1 MIPVHARSYA
11 DYWNVELSANA
22 STREFAL
29 LVDEQIADPDDP
41 LSMYHVYTAN
51 RDESH
56 ENSIGSSVLFT
67 YVSLYIGIIL
77 LISAG
82 IILALKLLAPL
93 YNDARSHALLEK
105 LVAENRPFT
114 REGRVAGYI
123 PELAKADRDELGIC
137 VVSSDGRISSAGEYR
152 RTFTIQ
158 SIIKPILLLLAL
170 MDNGEDTVRAR
181 VGVEATG
188 KPFDAINYTDQALL
202 SEHLNPMVNMGA
214 ILLCTLIH
222 GTSYSQ
228 RLERLLELTRRLAGD
243 PSLSVDEA
251 VYRSEKQTGSRN
263 RAMAFLLESCGLLH
277 DDPEEVLDCYF
288 RACSIRVDCR
298 DLAHIACTFAGR
310 GRRSPSGERLFP
322 ARYAH
327 YVNAVLMTCGMYNGS
342 GDFAAKVGLPAK
354 SGVGGGIMAVSPAR
368 MGIGIYSGIRLLEQ
382 LGRRLSLS
390 IF

>member
-1 MIPVHARSYA
+1 M
-11 DYWNVELSANA
+11 D
-22 STREFAL
+22 
-29 LVDEQIADPDDP
+29 
-41 LSMYHVYTAN
+41 
-51 RDESH
+51 
-56 ENSIGSSVLFT
+56 
-67 YVSLYIGIIL
+67 
-77 LISAG
+77 
-82 IILALKLLAPL
+82 
-93 YNDARSHALLEK
+93 ALLEK
-105 LVAENRPFT
+105 LVEENRPFT

-228 RLERLLELTRRLAGD
+228 RLERLLELTRRLAGN

-263 RAMAFLLESCGLLH
+263 PGPWPFCWRAA
-277 DDPEEVLDCYF
+277 DCF
-288 RACSIRVDCR
+288 MTTRRRCWTVISGPAPSGW
-298 DLAHIACTFAGR
+298 TAGTWPISPAPSPAR

-342 GDFAAKVGLPAK
+342 GDFAVKVGLPAK
-354 SGVGGGIMAVSPAR
+354 SGVGGGIMRSPPAR
-368 MGIGIYSGIRLLEQ
+368 MGIGIYSPGLDEKGNSLAGIRLLEQ

>member
-1 MIPVHARSYA
+1 MANLLPTKGNLIAAKRSRTLARTGYELMDRKRNILIRELMGMIDTAK
-11 DYWNVELSANA
+11 ELQG
-22 STREFAL
+22 
-29 LVDEQIADPDDP
+29 QIDA
-41 LSMYHVYTAN
+41 VFTEAYTALQAAN
-51 RDESH
+51 IR
-56 ENSIGSSVLFT
+56 
-67 YVSLYIGIIL
+67 
-77 LISAG
+77 
-82 IILALKLLAPL
+82 
-93 YNDARSHALLEK
+93 
-105 LVAENRPFT
+105 
-114 REGRVAGYI
+114 
-123 PELAKADRDELGIC
+123 LGIC
-137 VVSSDGRISSAGEYR
+137 DRIAEAVDVDDSLTLRYR
-152 RTFTIQ
+152 
-158 SIIKPILLLLAL
+158 SV
-170 MDNGEDTVRAR
+170 M
-181 VGVEATG
+181 GVELPRIPGQSPPPRPEYGMGDTC
-188 KPFDAINYTDQALL
+188 
-202 SEHLNPMVNMGA
+202 SELDECYLKFYRVK
-214 ILLCTLIH
+214 
-222 GTSYSQ
+222 
-228 RLERLLELTRRLAGD
+228 ELTRRLAGD

-342 GDFAAKVGLPAK
+342 GDFAVKVGLPAK

-368 MGIGIYSGIRLLEQ
+368 MGIGIYSPGLDEKGNSLAGIRLLEQ

>member
-1 MIPVHARSYA
+1 M
-11 DYWNVELSANA
+11 D
-22 STREFAL
+22 
-29 LVDEQIADPDDP
+29 
-41 LSMYHVYTAN
+41 
-51 RDESH
+51 
-56 ENSIGSSVLFT
+56 
-67 YVSLYIGIIL
+67 
-77 LISAG
+77 
-82 IILALKLLAPL
+82 
-93 YNDARSHALLEK
+93 ALLEK
-105 LVAENRPFT
+105 LVEENRPFT

-152 RTFTIQ
+152 RTFQ

-342 GDFAAKVGLPAK
+342 GDFAVKVGLPAK

-368 MGIGIYSGIRLLEQ
+368 MGIGIYSPGLDEKGNSLAGIRLLEQ

>member
-1 MIPVHARSYA
+1 M
-11 DYWNVELSANA
+11 D
-22 STREFAL
+22 
-29 LVDEQIADPDDP
+29 
-41 LSMYHVYTAN
+41 
-51 RDESH
+51 
-56 ENSIGSSVLFT
+56 
-67 YVSLYIGIIL
+67 
-77 LISAG
+77 
-82 IILALKLLAPL
+82 
-93 YNDARSHALLEK
+93 ALLEK
-105 LVAENRPFT
+105 LVEENRPFT

-342 GDFAAKVGLPAK
+342 GDFAVKVGLPAK

-368 MGIGIYSGIRLLEQ
+368 MGIGIYSPGLDEKGNSLAGIRLLEQ
-382 LGRRLSLS
+382 LGRRLSRQHRFVLEGELYTRTKGDPGHLLFPSYNRKNIALTWDRNCEGSLFTPELAGEAEESFRFLKPYYDYFLS
-390 IF
+390 LRGDPAPDASR

>member
-1 MIPVHARSYA
+1 M
-11 DYWNVELSANA
+11 D
-22 STREFAL
+22 
-29 LVDEQIADPDDP
+29 
-41 LSMYHVYTAN
+41 
-51 RDESH
+51 
-56 ENSIGSSVLFT
+56 
-67 YVSLYIGIIL
+67 
-77 LISAG
+77 
-82 IILALKLLAPL
+82 
-93 YNDARSHALLEK
+93 ALLEK
-105 LVAENRPFT
+105 LVEENRPFT

-152 RTFTIQ
+152 RTFTMQ
-158 SIIKPILLLLAL
+158 SIIKPILLRLAL

-342 GDFAAKVGLPAK
+342 GDFAVKVGLPAK

-368 MGIGIYSGIRLLEQ
+368 MGIGIYSPGLDEKGNSLAGIRLLEQ

>member
-1 MIPVHARSYA
+1 
-11 DYWNVELSANA
+11 
-22 STREFAL
+22 
-29 LVDEQIADPDDP
+29 
-41 LSMYHVYTAN
+41 
-51 RDESH
+51 
-56 ENSIGSSVLFT
+56 
-67 YVSLYIGIIL
+67 
-77 LISAG
+77 
-82 IILALKLLAPL
+82 
-93 YNDARSHALLEK
+93 
-105 LVAENRPFT
+105 
-114 REGRVAGYI
+114 
-123 PELAKADRDELGIC
+123 
-137 VVSSDGRISSAGEYR
+137 
-152 RTFTIQ
+152 
-158 SIIKPILLLLAL
+158 

-222 GTSYSQ
+222 GTSYPQ

-310 GRRSPSGERLFP
+310 GRRSPLRRAAVPRPICPLCQRRADDLRHVQRL
-322 ARYAH
+322 
-327 YVNAVLMTCGMYNGS
+327 
-342 GDFAAKVGLPAK
+342 GDFAVKWDCQPKAAWGRHHGGLPCPYGHRHLFPRAGQRETVWLA
-354 SGVGGGIMAVSPAR
+354 SGCWNSWAAGSA
-368 MGIGIYSGIRLLEQ
+368 
-382 LGRRLSLS
+382 
-390 IF
+390 

>member
-1 MIPVHARSYA
+1 MPPPTPPAQPCGWSC
-11 DYWNVELSANA
+11 
-22 STREFAL
+22 T
-29 LVDEQIADPDDP
+29 
-41 LSMYHVYTAN
+41 
-51 RDESH
+51 
-56 ENSIGSSVLFT
+56 
-67 YVSLYIGIIL
+67 
-77 LISAG
+77 
-82 IILALKLLAPL
+82 
-93 YNDARSHALLEK
+93 
-105 LVAENRPFT
+105 
-114 REGRVAGYI
+114 EGRHGRAAGKAGGGKSPLQPGRAGCGYI

-228 RLERLLELTRRLAGD
+228 RLERLLELTRRLAGN

-263 RAMAFLLESCGLLH
+263 RPWPFCWRAA
-277 DDPEEVLDCYF
+277 DCF
-288 RACSIRVDCR
+288 M
-298 DLAHIACTFAGR
+298 TT
-310 GRRSPSGERLFP
+310 RRRCWTVISGPAPSGWTAGPGPYRLHLRRP
-322 ARYAH
+322 GPPLPLRRA
-327 YVNAVLMTCGMYNGS
+327 AVPRPICPLCQRRADDLRHVQRLGGLRRQS
-342 GDFAAKVGLPAK
+342 GTASQKRR
-354 SGVGGGIMAVSPAR
+354 GGGIMRSPLPVWASASIPPGWTKR
-368 MGIGIYSGIRLLEQ
+368 ETVWLASGCWNSWAA
-382 LGRRLSLS
+382 GSA
-390 IF
+390 

>member
-1 MIPVHARSYA
+1 M
-11 DYWNVELSANA
+11 D
-22 STREFAL
+22 
-29 LVDEQIADPDDP
+29 
-41 LSMYHVYTAN
+41 
-51 RDESH
+51 
-56 ENSIGSSVLFT
+56 
-67 YVSLYIGIIL
+67 
-77 LISAG
+77 
-82 IILALKLLAPL
+82 
-93 YNDARSHALLEK
+93 ALLEK
-105 LVAENRPFT
+105 LVEENRPFT
-114 REGRVAGYI
+114 REGPGGWLHPGAGQGG
-123 PELAKADRDELGIC
+123 RDELGIC

-228 RLERLLELTRRLAGD
+228 RLERLLELTRRLAGN

-288 RACSIRVDCR
+288 PG
-298 DLAHIACTFAGR
+298 LLHQG
-310 GRRSPSGERLFP
+310 
-322 ARYAH
+322 
-327 YVNAVLMTCGMYNGS
+327 
-342 GDFAAKVGLPAK
+342 GLPGPGPYRLHLRRPGPPLPLRRAAVPRPICPLCQRRADDLRHVQRLGGLRRQ
-354 SGVGGGIMAVSPAR
+354 SGTASQKRRGGRHHGGLPCR
-368 MGIGIYSGIRLLEQ
+368 MGIGIYSPGLDEKGNSLAGIRLLEQ

>member
-1 MIPVHARSYA
+1 M
-11 DYWNVELSANA
+11 D
-22 STREFAL
+22 
-29 LVDEQIADPDDP
+29 
-41 LSMYHVYTAN
+41 
-51 RDESH
+51 
-56 ENSIGSSVLFT
+56 
-67 YVSLYIGIIL
+67 
-77 LISAG
+77 
-82 IILALKLLAPL
+82 
-93 YNDARSHALLEK
+93 ALLEK
-105 LVAENRPFT
+105 LVEENRPFT

-327 YVNAVLMTCGMYNGS
+327 YVKPVLFTIGM
-342 GDFAAKVGLPAK
+342 
-354 SGVGGGIMAVSPAR
+354 
-368 MGIGIYSGIRLLEQ
+368 
-382 LGRRLSLS
+382 
-390 IF
+390 

>member
-1 MIPVHARSYA
+1 M
-11 DYWNVELSANA
+11 D
-22 STREFAL
+22 
-29 LVDEQIADPDDP
+29 
-41 LSMYHVYTAN
+41 
-51 RDESH
+51 
-56 ENSIGSSVLFT
+56 
-67 YVSLYIGIIL
+67 
-77 LISAG
+77 
-82 IILALKLLAPL
+82 
-93 YNDARSHALLEK
+93 ALLEK
-105 LVAENRPFT
+105 LVEENRPFT

-277 DDPEEVLDCYF
+277 DDPGGG
-288 RACSIRVDCR
+288 
-298 DLAHIACTFAGR
+298 AGL
-310 GRRSPSGERLFP
+310 LFP
-322 ARYAH
+322 GLLH
-327 YVNAVLMTCGMYNGS
+327 QG
-342 GDFAAKVGLPAK
+342 GLPGPGPYRLHLRRPGPPLPLRRAAVPRPICPLCQRRADDLRHVQRLGGLRRQ
-354 SGVGGGIMAVSPAR
+354 SGTASQKRRGGRHYGGLPCPYGHRHLSSPGWTKRETVWLA
-368 MGIGIYSGIRLLEQ
+368 SGCWNSWVA
-382 LGRRLSLS
+382 GSA
-390 IF
+390 

>member
-1 MIPVHARSYA
+1 M
-11 DYWNVELSANA
+11 D
-22 STREFAL
+22 
-29 LVDEQIADPDDP
+29 
-41 LSMYHVYTAN
+41 
-51 RDESH
+51 
-56 ENSIGSSVLFT
+56 
-67 YVSLYIGIIL
+67 
-77 LISAG
+77 
-82 IILALKLLAPL
+82 
-93 YNDARSHALLEK
+93 ALLEK
-105 LVAENRPFT
+105 LVEENRPFT

-243 PSLSVDEA
+243 PRLSVDEA
-251 VYRSEKQTGSRN
+251 VYFMT
-263 RAMAFLLESCGLLH
+263 
-277 DDPEEVLDCYF
+277 
-288 RACSIRVDCR
+288 
-298 DLAHIACTFAGR
+298 T
-310 GRRSPSGERLFP
+310 RRRCWTVISGPAPSGWTAGTWP
-322 ARYAH
+322 
-327 YVNAVLMTCGMYNGS
+327 
-342 GDFAAKVGLPAK
+342 
-354 SGVGGGIMAVSPAR
+354 ISPAPSPA
-368 MGIGIYSGIRLLEQ
+368 GAAAPPPASGC
-382 LGRRLSLS
+382 SPPDMPTMS
-390 IF
+390 TPC

>member
-1 MIPVHARSYA
+1 M
-11 DYWNVELSANA
+11 D
-22 STREFAL
+22 
-29 LVDEQIADPDDP
+29 
-41 LSMYHVYTAN
+41 
-51 RDESH
+51 
-56 ENSIGSSVLFT
+56 
-67 YVSLYIGIIL
+67 
-77 LISAG
+77 
-82 IILALKLLAPL
+82 
-93 YNDARSHALLEK
+93 ALLEK
-105 LVAENRPFT
+105 LVEENRPFT

-228 RLERLLELTRRLAGD
+228 RLERLLELTRRLAGN

-277 DDPEEVLDCYF
+277 DDP
-288 RACSIRVDCR
+288 
-298 DLAHIACTFAGR
+298 GR
-310 GRRSPSGERLFP
+310 CWTVISGPAPSGWTAGTWP
-322 ARYAH
+322 
-327 YVNAVLMTCGMYNGS
+327 
-342 GDFAAKVGLPAK
+342 
-354 SGVGGGIMAVSPAR
+354 ISPAPSPA
-368 MGIGIYSGIRLLEQ
+368 GAAAPPPASGC
-382 LGRRLSLS
+382 SPPDMPTMS
-390 IF
+390 TPC

>member
-1 MIPVHARSYA
+1 M
-11 DYWNVELSANA
+11 D
-22 STREFAL
+22 
-29 LVDEQIADPDDP
+29 
-41 LSMYHVYTAN
+41 
-51 RDESH
+51 
-56 ENSIGSSVLFT
+56 
-67 YVSLYIGIIL
+67 
-77 LISAG
+77 
-82 IILALKLLAPL
+82 
-93 YNDARSHALLEK
+93 ALLEK
-105 LVAENRPFT
+105 LVEENRPFT

-322 ARYAH
+322 VRYAH

-342 GDFAAKVGLPAK
+342 GDFAVKVGLPAK

-368 MGIGIYSGIRLLEQ
+368 MGIGIYSVSRGSSGGRFSSFHPLC
-382 LGRRLSLS
+382 RRLSS
-390 IF
+390 ISQKKIR